1 MKGFVNEKKKCC
13 AEYVFIKLKKCVST
27 IWGNREET
35 AEKTVGT

>member
-1 MKGFVNEKKKCC
+1 MKGFVNEKKCC
-13 AEYVFIKLKKCVST
+13 AEYVFKLKKCVST